1 MPKFFIKNEQINDNR
16 IVISGED
23 VNHIANVLRMKIDD
37 ELQICDIDTSD
48 NYVANISEIGKDKIM
63 CSICKKIKS
72 EAESDINLTIFQGI
86 PKSDKMEL
94 IIQKSTELGVKEI
107 IPVAMERCVSKI
119 SGKDEIKKIERW
131 QKISEVAAKQ
141 SGRDIIPKIKNV
153 VKIKEICELIKDFDM
168 IIVPYEKAEDVSFKN
183 AIEEIKALKK
193 ADLKIGIVI
202 GPEGG
207 FEPSEINLLQEVGAK
222 IVTLGKRILRT
233 ETVALAMSSVIM
245 YELGGSI

>member
-48 NYVANISEIGKDKIM
+48 NYVANISEIGKDQIM

>member
-131 QKISEVAAKQ
+131 QKISEEVITYNFLDRLAQYCDEFLVHAADVE
-141 SGRDIIPKIKNV
+141 GRGGGIDRDLVGLLASYKKVPITYAGGVSEYGDI
-153 VKIKEICELIKDFDM
+153 ELISYLSDNNMDFTVGSCLDLFGGHLSYDR
-168 IIVPYEKAEDVSFKN
+168 IV
-183 AIEEIKALKK
+183 
-193 ADLKIGIVI
+193 
-202 GPEGG
+202 
-207 FEPSEINLLQEVGAK
+207 
-222 IVTLGKRILRT
+222 KRIVNR
-233 ETVALAMSSVIM
+233 
-245 YELGGSI
+245 